1 MAATSPDESPWGSA
15 ASWPLPPSHRGSSS
29 PDGSVPLAVAPKCQT
44 AITGSHSDWPQVT
57 HTPSQY
63 SGEGTSPVALIWVF
77 VLFSSFLPTKPTR
90 KLPDGWRKVILLSLV
105 TRCHAPRT
113 GQPPRR
119 LQSPL
124 GLLTTGGHPSWPPP
138 RWPLHTL
145 LHGRKNPGE
154 GTHSPVG

>member
-90 KLPDGWRKVILLSLV
+90 KLPDGWRKVIRLSLV